1 MLGDIA
7 LTGTGYVLVCAGILL
22 AVRYVIHRVSNSK
35 LVRIQTRSQSR
46 YAIERMQIHR
56 VDR

>member
-7 LTGTGYVLVCAGILL
+7 LTGSGYVLACGGILL
-22 AVRYVIHRVSNSK
+22 AFRYLVHRVSNSK

-56 VDR
+56 LDR